1 MIELTTKYH
10 RGIITD
16 DLRLN
21 VWRIDVDYQNNPPMY
36 YQNNKITGEPWN
48 NAEEIEEYFY
58 SMFKKF
64 ESDIDETEPTE

>member
-1 MIELTTKYH
+1 
-10 RGIITD
+10 
-16 DLRLN
+16 
-21 VWRIDVDYQNNPPMY
+21 MY